1 MAIESTVQD
10 YAKAINSSWRKT
22 TDSVLETARLCAE
35 ADKNL
40 PRDKSKFFKELEFS
54 KAAFSKLV
62 KIGSHPQLQSE
73 PVKSL
78 LPPNYSIVYEV
89 AKLPD
94 DDLRVAVKDGIIT
107 PRMTRGDLDDWIGK
121 RSGKIPDS
129 DGPHAKIIATVEVP
143 SDYDPKKQALL
154 EKALD
159 KLRAQFGFSLER
171 PRDLEEMAFN
181 RMALRVDDHIRKSAK
196 RFIASLRDK
205 QGSGS
210 G

>member
-1 MAIESTVQD
+1 MEIQKIQD
-10 YAKAINSSWRKT
+10 YAKAINLSWRKT

-40 PRDKSKFFKELEFS
+40 PHDKSKFFKELEFS

-94 DDLRVAVKDGIIT
+94 DDLRVALKEGIIS
-107 PRMTRGDLDDWIGK
+107 PRMTRGDLDAWIGK
-121 RSGKIPDS
+121 RSGKLS
-129 DGPHAKIIATVEVP
+129 DFGWSAREDNRYRTGA
-143 SDYDPKKQALL
+143 AR
-154 EKALD
+154 
-159 KLRAQFGFSLER
+159 LRR
-171 PRDLEEMAFN
+171 
-181 RMALRVDDHIRKSAK
+181 
-196 RFIASLRDK
+196 
-205 QGSGS
+205 
-210 G
+210 